1 MAEPSTE
8 WLWILSDV
16 IVNTYWFFWFLLIF
30 QIPCTITSAWPTW
43 CLLMSNKCSPAL
55 LFSSTTYCYI
65 RTWIL
70 APGFMLLSFI
80 LLSTY
85 VLVTNKHFYCRYM
98 EFSVHSCSSFPSA
111 ISEYLMLHTNRR
123 RRDLPEVSTPPIIT
137 WPLLTTPMYYFHS
150 NLMRVLCLLS
160 SGSASARTYWPTKSS
175 LIPYYMNEGITDLVP
190 HSVFSV
196 TCSFSPGIT
205 PALHFLLP
213 IHYAQRRQ
221 ISYW

>member
-150 NLMRVLCLLS
+150 NLMQGIVFVIVWIRECPDLLTYKVLFDPLLYERRYHRFS
-160 SGSASARTYWPTKSS
+160 STFSIFSNLFFFSRHNSSTPLPVTNPLRTTSA
-175 LIPYYMNEGITDLVP
+175 D
-190 HSVFSV
+190 
-196 TCSFSPGIT
+196 
-205 PALHFLLP
+205 
-213 IHYAQRRQ
+213 
-221 ISYW
+221 

>member
-8 WLWILSDV
+8 WLWILSDI

-98 EFSVHSCSSFPSA
+98 EFSVHSCSSFPFA
-111 ISEYLMLHTNRR
+111 ISEYSMLHTNRS
-123 RRDLPEVSTPPIIT
+123 RRDLPEVSIPPITT

-150 NLMRVLCLLS
+150 NLMQGIVFVIVWIRECPDLLTYKVLFDPLLYERRYHRFS
-160 SGSASARTYWPTKSS
+160 STFSIFSNLFFFSRHNSS
-175 LIPYYMNEGITDLVP
+175 T
-190 HSVFSV
+190 
-196 TCSFSPGIT
+196 
-205 PALHFLLP
+205 LLP
-213 IHYAQRRQ
+213 VTNPLRTTSAD
-221 ISYW
+221 